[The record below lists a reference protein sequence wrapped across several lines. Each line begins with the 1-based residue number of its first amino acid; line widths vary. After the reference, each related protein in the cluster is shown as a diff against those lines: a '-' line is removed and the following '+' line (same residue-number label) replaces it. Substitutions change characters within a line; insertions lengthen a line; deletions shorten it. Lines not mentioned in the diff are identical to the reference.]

1 MVYLQGESEVEM
13 CFRFVGISLRRTEEF
28 SEHLWACEYILL
40 HICFPVFTEAPDIGD
55 RKRQEILKDVNKKP
69 PHVEL

>member
-28 SEHLWACEYILL
+28 SEHL
-40 HICFPVFTEAPDIGD
+40 
-55 RKRQEILKDVNKKP
+55 
-69 PHVEL
+69 